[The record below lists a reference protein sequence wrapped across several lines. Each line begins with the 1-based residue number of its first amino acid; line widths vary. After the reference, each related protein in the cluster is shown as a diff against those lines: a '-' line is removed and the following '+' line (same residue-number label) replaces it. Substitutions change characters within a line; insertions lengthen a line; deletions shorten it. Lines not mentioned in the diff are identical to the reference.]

1 MESAAILDKA
11 LQKKALRREILKR
24 RSALTP
30 EAMMEK
36 CAAIAQHVIESPEF
50 QAAEQLLIYMDF
62 KSEVYTGPII
72 DAALSRGKRVYVP
85 VVVPEQPDLLLVAY
99 HGADTPMVR
108 SSFGILEPVP
118 GPENTVAIDT
128 IDLVL
133 APGVAFDAK
142 GYRLGYGGGYYDRLL
157 AGADR
162 SRLQVIALAF
172 DCQLVPE
179 LVHEPWDRVMDGLIT
194 ETQIRHF

>member
-1 MESAAILDKA
+1 MESATTLDKA
-11 LQKKALRREILKR
+11 QQKKALRREILKR

-30 EAMMEK
+30 EALTEK
-36 CAAIAQHVIESPEF
+36 SAAIAQRVLESPEF
-50 QAAEQLLIYMDF
+50 QAAQRLLIYMDF

-72 DAALSRGKRVYVP
+72 DSALARGKQVYVP
-85 VVVPEQPDLLLVAY
+85 VVVPDQPDLLLVAY
-99 HGADTPMVR
+99 HGPDTPMVR

-118 GPENTVAIDT
+118 GPDNTVAIEA

-133 APGVAFDAK
+133 APGIAFDDR

-162 SRLQVIALAF
+162 SRLRVIALAF
-172 DCQLVPE
+172 DCQLEPE
-179 LVHEPWDRVMDGLIT
+179 LVHDPWDRIMDGLFT
-194 ETQIRHF
+194 ETHSRRF